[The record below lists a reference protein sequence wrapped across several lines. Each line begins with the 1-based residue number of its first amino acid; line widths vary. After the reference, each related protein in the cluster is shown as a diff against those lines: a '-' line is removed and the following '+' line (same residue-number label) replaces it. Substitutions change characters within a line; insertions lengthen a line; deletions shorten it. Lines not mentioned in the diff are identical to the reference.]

1 LQHYIN
7 KVLVA
12 LILNVMCN
20 RELMIK
26 GFLASLNFIAILM
39 DNNGF
44 QLLRAIIWYY
54 HLKIL
59 PLII

>member
-1 LQHYIN
+1 LQHYRD

-12 LILNVMCN
+12 LILTCN
-20 RELMIK
+20 RELIK
-26 GFLASLNFIAILM
+26 GFLASLNFIAILI

-44 QLLRAIIWYY
+44 QLLRVIWYY

-59 PLII
+59 PLIT

>member
-1 LQHYIN
+1 
-7 KVLVA
+7 
-12 LILNVMCN
+12 
-20 RELMIK
+20 MIK